1 MWHHLTMGWKEF
13 TASVIGDVLSWPVV
27 AFIVVLL
34 LLKPLRELVGR
45 IKSAKGFGGEVEFDD
60 LIEGIEEFTDKA
72 IEDSP
77 VDTEALTQDESG
89 GDSPPDTGE
98 GQRLADEE
106 THAGRDDRISPAMDP
121 SAAILGA
128 WKSLIST
135 LSELSRIDAGR
146 GRPARNPTAIIKQV
160 REAGLFSTPFFVAV
174 NNLQEMRNRVAHG
187 EDVPTVG
194 AAMTFVDRANQ
205 LESMAK
211 GQIAIAKMDLDKP
224 IIGGR

>member
-224 IIGGR
+224 IIDGR

>member
-224 IIGGR
+224 IIGER